1 MEKWVIAAK
10 RADFNQIGQQFHI
23 DPVIARLIRNRDVIG
38 EDKIREYLS
47 GTVQELP
54 SPWLMKDMEKAV
66 DILEKKI
73 SQKAK
78 VRIIGDYDIDG
89 VTSTYILMK
98 GLARIGADVDTYIP
112 DRVADGY
119 GIHAHLIERAET
131 DRIDTIVTC
140 DNGIAAAAE
149 IQMAKDKGM
158 TVIITDHHEVPYREE
173 KGERQM
179 VLPPADAIL
188 NPKQYDCP
196 YPNKN
201 LCGAVVAFKYI
212 AALYERFGVP
222 AEELEDYYELAAI
235 ATVGDVMDL
244 QGENRIL
251 VKEGLRRLKNTKNQ
265 GLQELIRANSLE
277 DAKITAYHIGFVLG
291 PCINA
296 SGRLDTAARSL
307 ALLNAKTK
315 EEAARLAGDLTAL
328 NQSRK
333 ALTEKGKEEAIR
345 IIETTELKNDRVLVV
360 YLPDCHESLAGI
372 IAGRIREKYHRPAFV
387 LTGGETSAK
396 GSGRSIESYSMYE
409 ELVKC
414 ADLMIQFGGHPM
426 AAGLSIEEKN
436 IEEFMTR
443 EHLVTFDI
451 DDYVDDVKETMSKIR
466 HRDFPILDE
475 NGNYLGMVS
484 RRNLM
489 SMQKKQIIL
498 VDHNEKSQAVDNI
511 NEAEILEIID
521 HHRLGSLETISPV
534 YFRNQP
540 LGCTSTIIYQMFG
553 EKNIEIPQHIAGLLL
568 SAILSDTLMFRS
580 PTCTQLDILAAEAL
594 AKIAKVDIETHAKN
608 MFKAG
613 SDFKNK
619 TTEEIFYSD
628 FKIFHTDEFDFGV
641 AQISAMSRE
650 ELDKVAEKL
659 RPFLKEVLGEKRID
673 MVYVMLTDILE
684 ESSRVIFEGHDAG
697 RILAD
702 AFEREENENG
712 ILLEG
717 IISRKK
723 QLIPTLMNAMA
734 EKV

>member
-1 MEKWVIAAK
+1 MRKDFGAKPYTYPQPVLMIATYGEDGKPDVMNAAWGGMADTDKIFICLSAEHKTVKNILANKAFTVSMADENHLVSADYVGIESGNKVPDKLEKA
-10 RADFNQIGQQFHI
+10 GFHAVKSKFVEAPLI
-23 DPVIARLIRNRDVIG
+23 EELPMALECRLVSYDEETELMIG
-38 EDKIREYLS
+38 E
-47 GTVQELP
+47 
-54 SPWLMKDMEKAV
+54 
-66 DILEKKI
+66 
-73 SQKAK
+73 
-78 VRIIGDYDIDG
+78 
-89 VTSTYILMK
+89 
-98 GLARIGADVDTYIP
+98 
-112 DRVADGY
+112 
-119 GIHAHLIERAET
+119 
-131 DRIDTIVTC
+131 IV
-140 DNGIAAAAE
+140 N
-149 IQMAKDKGM
+149 
-158 TVIITDHHEVPYREE
+158 V
-173 KGERQM
+173 
-179 VLPPADAIL
+179 
-188 NPKQYDCP
+188 
-196 YPNKN
+196 
-201 LCGAVVAFKYI
+201 
-212 AALYERFGVP
+212 
-222 AEELEDYYELAAI
+222 
-235 ATVGDVMDL
+235 
-244 QGENRIL
+244 
-251 VKEGLRRLKNTKNQ
+251 
-265 GLQELIRANSLE
+265 
-277 DAKITAYHIGFVLG
+277 
-291 PCINA
+291 
-296 SGRLDTAARSL
+296 
-307 ALLNAKTK
+307 
-315 EEAARLAGDLTAL
+315 
-328 NQSRK
+328 
-333 ALTEKGKEEAIR
+333 
-345 IIETTELKNDRVLVV
+345 
-360 YLPDCHESLAGI
+360 
-372 IAGRIREKYHRPAFV
+372 
-387 LTGGETSAK
+387 
-396 GSGRSIESYSMYE
+396 
-409 ELVKC
+409 C
-414 ADLMIQFGGHPM
+414 AD
-426 AAGLSIEEKN
+426 EK
-436 IEEFMTR
+436 
-443 EHLVTFDI
+443 
-451 DDYVDDVKETMSKIR
+451 
-466 HRDFPILDE
+466 ILDE

>member
-1 MEKWVIAAK
+1 MSAEKRKVWVVGHKNPDTDSICAALSYAYLKNQTENDKTYVAK
-10 RADFNQIGQQFHI
+10 RAGAVNAETHYVLDYFGAQEPELVTYAGTQIKDINFRRTAGVSSQISLRRAWETMKKLEVVTLPVTNQFGKLEGIIVTKDIATSYMDVFDNHVLSQARTQYKNIAATLDGTIIVGNEHAYFVKGKVVVATSNPEYMADYIEDDDMVILGDREEAQKQAIESNASCLIIGGGIEVGEDVRTLAEKHDCIIITTPF
-23 DPVIARLIRNRDVIG
+23 DTFSVARLINQSMPI
-38 EDKIREYLS
+38 KQFM
-47 GTVQELP
+47 T
-54 SPWLMKDMEKAV
+54 
-66 DILEKKI
+66 
-73 SQKAK
+73 QK
-78 VRIIGDYDIDG
+78 
-89 VTSTYILMK
+89 
-98 GLARIGADVDTYIP
+98 
-112 DRVADGY
+112 
-119 GIHAHLIERAET
+119 
-131 DRIDTIVTC
+131 
-140 DNGIAAAAE
+140 N
-149 IQMAKDKGM
+149 
-158 TVIITDHHEVPYREE
+158 IIT
-173 KGERQM
+173 
-179 VLPPADAIL
+179 
-188 NPKQYDCP
+188 
-196 YPNKN
+196 
-201 LCGAVVAFKYI
+201 
-212 AALYERFGVP
+212 FG
-222 AEELEDYYELAAI
+222 
-235 ATVGDVMDL
+235 
-244 QGENRIL
+244 
-251 VKEGLRRLKNTKNQ
+251 
-265 GLQELIRANSLE
+265 
-277 DAKITAYHIGFVLG
+277 
-291 PCINA
+291 
-296 SGRLDTAARSL
+296 
-307 ALLNAKTK
+307 
-315 EEAARLAGDLTAL
+315 
-328 NQSRK
+328 
-333 ALTEKGKEEAIR
+333 
-345 IIETTELKNDRVLVV
+345 IE
-360 YLPDCHESLAGI
+360 
-372 IAGRIREKYHRPAFV
+372 
-387 LTGGETSAK
+387 
-396 GSGRSIESYSMYE
+396 
-409 ELVKC
+409 
-414 ADLMIQFGGHPM
+414 
-426 AAGLSIEEKN
+426 
-436 IEEFMTR
+436 
-443 EHLVTFDI
+443 
-451 DDYVDDVKETMSKIR
+451 DYVDEVRETMAKIR

-521 HHRLGSLETISPV
+521 HHRIGSLETISPV